1 MNTLRPGRLLLVL
14 LRNRN
19 VKEKRSF
26 AYNMALHADK
36 RVGLAETAYVLLDQW
51 ETVVARLEMLE
62 KLRKGS
68 NAREVSF

>member
-1 MNTLRPGRLLLVL
+1 LNTLRPGRLLLVL

-26 AYNMALHADK
+26 VCNMAFHADK
-36 RVGLAETAYVLLDQW
+36 RVGLAETAYVSLDQW